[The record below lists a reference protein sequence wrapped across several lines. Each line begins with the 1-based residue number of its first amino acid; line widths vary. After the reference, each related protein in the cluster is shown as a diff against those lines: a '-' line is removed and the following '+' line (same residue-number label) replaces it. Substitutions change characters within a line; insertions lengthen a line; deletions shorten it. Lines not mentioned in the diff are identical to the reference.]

1 MKVDPTRRIRPAKA
15 ATKTGKAGAGGTGFK
30 DALREATASAPA
42 AAPAPAT
49 GVEAV
54 DALLAIQEV
63 DATGGEKRRSQ
74 ARRRGE
80 RLLDRLDEIR
90 MGLLR
95 GGISEARLEEIATL
109 VAERRGPSDD
119 PALERVLDEIELRLK
134 VELAK
139 LGR

>member
-1 MKVDPTRRIRPAKA
+1 M
-15 ATKTGKAGAGGTGFK
+15 
-30 DALREATASAPA
+30 APCTTLT
-42 AAPAPAT
+42 PPVT

-63 DATGGEKRRSQ
+63 DPGQAKDDRRSH
-74 ARRRGE
+74 ARRHGE

-90 MGLLR
+90 LGLLS
-95 GGISEARLEEIATL
+95 GVVAAGRLDEIAAL
-109 VAERRGPSDD
+109 VAEKRGSGDD
-119 PALERVLDEIELRLK
+119 PGLDQVLDEIELRVK

>member
-1 MKVDPTRRIRPAKA
+1 MKVDPTGRVRPTKTTAKA
-15 ATKTGKAGAGGTGFK
+15 GKGRATGTSAFK
-30 DALREATASAPA
+30 HALEDAAA
-42 AAPAPAT
+42 AAPSSAPVT

-63 DATGGEKRRSQ
+63 GPVGDNERRSR

-80 RLLDRLDEIR
+80 RLLDQLDEIRLGLLSGGVSASRLDEI
-90 MGLLR
+90 
-95 GGISEARLEEIATL
+95 AAL
-109 VAERRGPSDD
+109 VAEKRGSGDD
-119 PALERVLDEIELRLK
+119 PALDRVLDEIELRVK